1 MEEEIAAGWDARALS
16 REAGPGPALVHRTL
30 SGNSNDSLHW
40 PLGFKVI
47 VTDHAHPCRQC
58 PAAHEHTE
66 KEAPMASPPLSSYSP
81 EQWSLASLIGPGFFP
96 DSLTCGTLPLA
107 PVGYLHAINPNPLT
121 GSDL

>member
-1 MEEEIAAGWDARALS
+1 MEEEIVAGWDAHALS
-16 REAGPGPALVHRTL
+16 REVGPGPALAHRPL

-40 PLGFKVI
+40 PLGSKMI

-58 PAAHEHTE
+58 PAAYEHTE
-66 KEAPMASPPLSSYSP
+66 KEPTMASPPPSSYSP

-96 DSLTCGTLPLA
+96 DSLICGTLHLA
-107 PVGYLHAINPNPLT
+107 PMGYLHTVNPSPST